1 MEEISPINFFK
12 YYQTNLNFKIIDI
25 RTTNEYEKY
34 HIIDALNIPCN
45 LLIQKH
51 HLFLNNH
58 TKYFIICK
66 NGNLSYHTTKYL
78 SRLGYKVINV
88 IGGMDN
94 WRGEAISNIA

>member
-25 RTTNEYEKY
+25 RSVNDFNKY
-34 HIIDALNIPCN
+34 HIVDALNIPSN

-51 HLFLNNH
+51 KLFLNYH

-66 NGNLSYHTTKYL
+66 NGNISYHITKYL
-78 SRLGYKVINV
+78 TKLGYNVINV
-88 IGGMDN
+88 IGGMDS
-94 WRGEAISNIA
+94 WKGQAVSNVA